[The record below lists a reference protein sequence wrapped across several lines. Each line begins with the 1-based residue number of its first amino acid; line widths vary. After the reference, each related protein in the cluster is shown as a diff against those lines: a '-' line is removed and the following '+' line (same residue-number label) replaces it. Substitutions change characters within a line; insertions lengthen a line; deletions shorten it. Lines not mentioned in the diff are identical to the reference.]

1 MSEELDLT
9 GSKWIPENEIY
20 LISIMES
27 FKENYPN
34 VDIEKEME
42 LFGIKQEDLIDSKNV
57 KCFLQNLQ
65 SKFPEE

>member
-9 GSKWIPENEIY
+9 GSKWVPDNEIY
-20 LISIMES
+20 LDSIMES
-27 FKENYPN
+27 FKDNYPK

-42 LFGIKQEDLIDSKNV
+42 SFGIKREDLINPKSV

-65 SKFPEE
+65 SRFPEE